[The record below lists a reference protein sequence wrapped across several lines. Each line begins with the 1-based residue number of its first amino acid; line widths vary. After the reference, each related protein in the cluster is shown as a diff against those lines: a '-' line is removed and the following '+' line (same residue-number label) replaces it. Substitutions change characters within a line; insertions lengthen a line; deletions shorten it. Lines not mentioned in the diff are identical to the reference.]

1 MKSSVEKE
9 SIMPLSD
16 LLLPEFDTEIKKT
29 RVTLERVPHDQP
41 DFKPHDKS
49 MALVKL
55 ANHTAEMPMFLSL
68 ILTLPELDFKKPGVE
83 FPKPPAS
90 HEERLE
96 RFDAMAAE
104 ARGQL
109 AATADEAMHES
120 WKLSMGDYAIFDGT
134 RYQALRSL
142 FFNHMI
148 HHRAQLGV
156 YLRMTGCPVPS
167 IYGPSAD
174 EK

>member
-1 MKSSVEKE
+1 
-9 SIMPLSD
+9 MPISD
-16 LLLPEFDTEIKKT
+16 LLLSEFDSEMKKT
-29 RVTLERVPHDQP
+29 RVTLERVADDKSEFRPHE
-41 DFKPHDKS
+41 KS
-49 MALVKL
+49 MALGKL
-55 ANHTAEMPMFLSL
+55 ANHTGEMPMFLSL
-68 ILTLPELDFKKPGVE
+68 ILSLPELDLAKPGVE

-96 RFDAMAAE
+96 RFDAAVAE
-104 ARGQL
+104 SRTKL
-109 AATADEAMHES
+109 AATADEAMHQS
-120 WKLSMGDYAIFDGT
+120 WKLSMGDHVIFNGP
-134 RYQALRSL
+134 RYQAVRSL

-156 YLRMTGCPVPS
+156 YLRMNDVPVPS

>member
-1 MKSSVEKE
+1 
-9 SIMPLSD
+9 MPLSD
-16 LLLPEFDTEIKKT
+16 LLLPEFDTEMKKT
-29 RVTLERVPHDQP
+29 RVTLERVPDDQP
-41 DFKPHDKS
+41 DFKPHEKS
-49 MALVKL
+49 MALRKL
-55 ANHTAEMPMFLSL
+55 ANHTGEMPSFLTM
-68 ILTLPELDFKKPGVE
+68 ILSLPELDLAKPGVE

-96 RFDAMAAE
+96 RFDAMVAE
-104 ARGQL
+104 ARGKL
-109 AATADEAMHES
+109 AAAQDDAMYEH
-120 WKLSMGDYAIFDGT
+120 WKLSMGDYVIFEGP
-134 RYQALRSL
+134 RYHAARSL

>member
-1 MKSSVEKE
+1 
-9 SIMPLSD
+9 
-16 LLLPEFDTEIKKT
+16 
-29 RVTLERVPHDQP
+29 
-41 DFKPHDKS
+41 
-49 MALVKL
+49 MALRKL
-55 ANHTAEMPMFLSL
+55 ANHTGEMPSFLTM
-68 ILTLPELDFKKPGVE
+68 ILSLPELDLAKPGVE

-96 RFDAMAAE
+96 RFDAMVAE
-104 ARGQL
+104 ARARL
-109 AATADEAMHES
+109 AAAGDDAMHEH
-120 WKLSMGDYAIFDGT
+120 WKLSMGDYVIFEGP
-134 RYQALRSL
+134 RYHAARSL